1 MRARGIRLPGTL
13 GATGWATP
21 PVQPQNRNWDEAH
34 AFCKEC
40 AKRGVPMEIFGAAD
54 NARNFKTWQ
63 FALPPSD
70 CEPSYKHIEYAADLR
85 LPLHLTESDVHTICD
100 VIEFSLK
107 VTS

>member
-1 MRARGIRLPGTL
+1 MGDSLQFNL
-13 GATGWATP
+13 K
-21 PVQPQNRNWDEAH
+21 NRNWDEAH